1 MCIEVGS
8 IDVSGHGFSASCGDT
23 GYVAGRSLG
32 ITVSQSWRKYPRL
45 GFRRI
50 HVLQLHF
57 TLTFFVAIN
66 VGHTDN
72 LIVVFCFLEL
82 ELYIW
87 CFQKSFLFDLDPPL
101 HVLIQKSTL

>member
-8 IDVSGHGFSASCGDT
+8 IDVSGHGFSTSCGDT

-57 TLTFFVAIN
+57 TLTFFVAIIFEYTGSCILLFGIR
-66 VGHTDN
+66 VVN
-72 LIVVFCFLEL
+72 LVLSEKF
-82 ELYIW
+82 
-87 CFQKSFLFDLDPPL
+87 SF
-101 HVLIQKSTL
+101 